1 MFLNSRIPMT
11 NFLARNRVAAV
22 SADTEVHD
30 WVGGS
35 PWYGLQW
42 QQEGQSWP
50 IFLLKLLNF
59 EDQDEDFPVV
69 ESQNPCDFWKLETI
83 SDSLDIILC
92 LPLAAQK
99 TSIFRSFLAIFWPLP
114 LLPPQDPWMQV
125 SNFVRYLQTILGLF
139 WTTFFMVTFAWGCPV
154 FPWH

>member
-1 MFLNSRIPMT
+1 MT

-50 IFLLKLLNF
+50 IFWPKLLNF
-59 EDQDEDFPVV
+59 EDLEEDFPVV

-83 SDSLDIILC
+83 SDPVDFLRILISR
-92 LPLAAQK
+92 LLHGEKWPWR
-99 TSIFRSFLAIFWPLP
+99 TGIFKNGKNCKF
-114 LLPPQDPWMQV
+114 
-125 SNFVRYLQTILGLF
+125 
-139 WTTFFMVTFAWGCPV
+139 
-154 FPWH
+154 